1 MSWLSAL
8 LKSLPFTN
16 GAMLLWGLAASLPII
31 IHLWSKRKYNEVTWA
46 AMEYLLAAVR
56 KNVRRIRIEQMI
68 LLLIR
73 VAILILLAVALA
85 DPILSLFPTLGSSL
99 GTAGRTHFV
108 LVLDGSYSMDYRE
121 AEKSRFELAQQLA
134 IQVVQDSRQ
143 GDGFTLVLMADPPV
157 VVISEPAFD
166 PKDVREE
173 IENMRMRHGGANLPA
188 TLAEIERILHK
199 GEMAHSRLTDKKVC
213 FFTDVGRT
221 TWEESATETCQG
233 HVVRLAEKASLV
245 LFDVGQSDVE
255 NLAITAMDVR
265 ESLVTI
271 ARDIT
276 VDVEVQNLGRS
287 DRTDRRI
294 TFLVDDQKVHS
305 DKIDVSAG
313 GRASVSLAYR
323 FETPGEHK
331 IEARLADDALAVDNH
346 RWVSVP
352 VRESVNVLCIEGK
365 QAAARNVA
373 WALEPSKSEH
383 PRVRPDV
390 RFEHALLELELG
402 EYDCIFLCNVGRFGR
417 DESAVLYEYLK
428 TGGGLIITLG
438 DQVQADSY
446 NEQLGGEISGHRILP
461 VRLERPSAEAQ
472 YAFDPRE
479 YRHPIAAE
487 FAGHERSG
495 LITTP
500 VWRYFKTTLYDKTSA
515 RIALAFHNGDPAIV
529 EEPILRGR
537 TIVLTT
543 AASPES
549 VDRSTNPPTPWTA
562 IAFWPSFPPLV
573 QEMLGL
579 AVGGRTSGRNL
590 LVGDTVEGSVPGA
603 ASGLTLTIEGPD
615 DESDRVPVKNDG
627 ERSRWVYDRA
637 MWSGMYTA
645 RYGDPLDKAESF
657 AVNVDTRESD
667 LQRFDPELLPSQFNQ
682 DFSLDAD
689 AASLPATKPMEYFRW
704 FLGAVF
710 VLLLAESFAAWYF
723 GNASS

>member
-1 MSWLSAL
+1 MSWFSAL
-8 LKSLPFTN
+8 LKSLPFAN
-16 GAMLLWGLAASLPII
+16 GAMLLWGLAAGLPII

-56 KNVRRIRIEQMI
+56 KNVRRIRIEQLI

-85 DPILSLFPTLGSSL
+85 DPIFSLFPTLGSSL
-99 GTAGRTHFV
+99 GTAGQTHFV
-108 LVLDGSYSMDYRE
+108 LVLDGSYSMGYK
-121 AEKSRFELAQQLA
+121 ASEKSRFELAQQLA
-134 IQVVQDSRQ
+134 VQVVEDSRQ

-157 VVISEPAFD
+157 VAISEPAFD
-166 PKDVREE
+166 PKDVTEE
-173 IENMRMRHGGANLPA
+173 IENLLMRHGGADLPA
-188 TLAEIERILHK
+188 TLAEVERILHK
-199 GEMAHSRLTDKKVC
+199 GETLHSRLTDQKVC
-213 FFTDVGRT
+213 FFTDLGRT
-221 TWEESATETCQG
+221 TWEDSATEACRG
-233 HVVRLAEKASLV
+233 HVGRLADKASLI
-245 LFDVGQSDVE
+245 LFDVGQTEVE
-255 NLAITAMDVR
+255 NLAIAAMDVR

-287 DRTDRRI
+287 DRSGRRVAI
-294 TFLVDDQKVHS
+294 FVDDQEVHT
-305 DKIDVSAG
+305 DRIDVSAG
-313 GRASVSLAYR
+313 GQATLAFAYR
-323 FETPGEHK
+323 FDTPGEHK

-352 VRESVNVLCIEGK
+352 VRESINVLCIEGK
-365 QAAARNVA
+365 QGAARYVA
-373 WALEPSKSEH
+373 LALEPSKSEH

-390 RFEHALLELELG
+390 QFEHALLERELG
-402 EYDCIFLCNVGRFGR
+402 EYDCVFLCNVGRFGR

-428 TGGGLIITLG
+428 NGGGLIVSLG

-446 NEQLGGEISGHRILP
+446 NEQLGGELSGIRILP

-472 YAFDPRE
+472 YAFDPRD
-479 YRHPIAAE
+479 YRHAIVAE

-495 LITTP
+495 LISTP
-500 VWRYFKTTLYDKTSA
+500 VWKYFKATRYDSTSA
-515 RIALAFHNGDPAIV
+515 RVALAFHNGDPAIV

-537 TIVLTT
+537 SIVLTT

-549 VDRSTNPPTPWTA
+549 VDRTTDPPTPWTA
-562 IAFWPSFPPLV
+562 LAYWPSFPALV
-573 QEMLGL
+573 QEMLAL

-590 LVGDTVEGSVPGA
+590 LVGDAVEGSVARA

-615 DESDRVPVKNDG
+615 GESDRVPMKTDG
-627 ERSRWVYDRA
+627 EHSRWVYDRA

-645 RYGDPLDKAESF
+645 RYGEPPDKVESF
-657 AVNVDTRESD
+657 AVNVNTRESD
-667 LQRFDPELLPSQFNQ
+667 LGRFDPELLPSQFNL
-682 DFSLDAD
+682 DFSPGAD

-710 VLLLAESFAAWYF
+710 VLLLVESFAAWYF

>member
-1 MSWLSAL
+1 
-8 LKSLPFTN
+8 
-16 GAMLLWGLAASLPII
+16 MLLWGFAASLPII
-31 IHLWSKRKYNEVTWA
+31 VHLWSKRKYNEVTWA

-56 KNVRRIRIEQMI
+56 KNVRRIRIEQLI

-85 DPILSLFPTLGSSL
+85 DPVLSLFPTLGSSL
-99 GTAGRTHFV
+99 GTAGQTHFV
-108 LVLDGSYSMDYRE
+108 LVLDGSYSMAYRASE
-121 AEKSRFELAQQLA
+121 ESRFELAQQLA
-134 IQVVQDSRQ
+134 VQVVQDSRQ

-157 VVISEPAFD
+157 VAISEPAFD
-166 PKDVREE
+166 PKDVTEE
-173 IENMRMRHGGANLPA
+173 IENLRMRHGGANLPT
-188 TLAEIERILHK
+188 TLAEIERILNK
-199 GEMAHSRLTDKKVC
+199 GEMSQSRLIDKKVC

-221 TWEESATETCQG
+221 TWEESATETCRG
-233 HVVRLAEKASLV
+233 HVDRLAEKASLV
-245 LFDVGQSDVE
+245 LFDVGQTDVE
-255 NLAITAMDVR
+255 NVAITAMDVR

-271 ARDIT
+271 ARDVT
-276 VDVEVQNLGRS
+276 VDVEVQNFGRS
-287 DRTDRRI
+287 DRTGCRI
-294 TFLVDDQKVHS
+294 TLFVDDQQVHTDKV
-305 DKIDVSAG
+305 DVSAG
-313 GRASVSLAYR
+313 GRASVSFAHR

-331 IEARLADDALAVDNH
+331 IEARLADDALAVDNR

-365 QAAARNVA
+365 QGAARYVA
-373 WALEPSKSEH
+373 MALEPSKSDR

-428 TGGGLIITLG
+428 NGGGLIVTLG

-446 NEQLGGEISGHRILP
+446 NEQLGGELSGQRILP
-461 VRLERPSAEAQ
+461 VRLERPSAESQ
-472 YAFDPRE
+472 YAFDPLE
-479 YRHPIAAE
+479 YRHAIVAV

-500 VWRYFKTTLYDKTSA
+500 VWKYFKTTLYDSTSA
-515 RIALAFHNGDPAIV
+515 RVALAFHNGDPAIV
-529 EEPILRGR
+529 EEPVLRGR
-537 TIVLTT
+537 SIVLTT

-549 VDRSTNPPTPWTA
+549 VDRSTSPPTPWTA
-562 IAFWPSFPPLV
+562 ISSWASFPPLV
-573 QEMLGL
+573 QEMLAL

-590 LVGDTVEGSVPGA
+590 LVGDAVEGSVAGA
-603 ASGLTLTIEGPD
+603 ASGLALTVEGPD
-615 DESDRVPVKNDG
+615 GESDRVPMRTDG

-637 MWSGMYTA
+637 MWSGMYAA
-645 RYGDPLDKAESF
+645 RYSEPLDKSEFF
-657 AVNVDTRESD
+657 AVNVDTHESD
-667 LQRFDPELLPSQFNQ
+667 LDRFDIELLPSQFNR